1 MNDFIKIPEQ
11 RKGVLIGKDGSV
23 KKELEKLTKTKI
35 DVNEDIAIEGEPL
48 NVIKAKDILKA
59 IGRGF
64 SPENAFK
71 LLDDQYQLVV
81 MSLGNETEKTIRRL
95 LSRAIGRR
103 GLCKRRIEE
112 MTGTD
117 ISIYGK
123 TISIIGNWRGVEKAE
138 KAIEMV
144 LGGKP
149 HSYVYRFLEESQ

>member
-1 MNDFIKIPEQ
+1 MNDFIKIPEK

-35 DVNEDIAIEGEPL
+35 EVDEDIVIEGESL
-48 NVIKAKDILKA
+48 NVIKAKDIIKA

-64 SPENAFK
+64 SPEKAFK

-81 MSLGNETEKTIRRL
+81 ISLGNETEKTMKRL
-95 LSRAIGRR
+95 LSRVIGRK
-103 GLCKRRIEE
+103 GLCKRRIE
-112 MTGTD
+112 MRTRTD

-123 TISIIGNWRGVEKAE
+123 TISIIGNWKDVEKAE

-149 HSYVYRFLEESQ
+149 HSYVYKFLEENQ